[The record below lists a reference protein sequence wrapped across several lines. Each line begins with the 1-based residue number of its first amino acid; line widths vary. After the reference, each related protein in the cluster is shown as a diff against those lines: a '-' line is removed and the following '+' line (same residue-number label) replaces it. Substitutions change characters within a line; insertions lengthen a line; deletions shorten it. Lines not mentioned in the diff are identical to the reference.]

1 MIATSPKY
9 NYQPLKTELSVSI
22 SSIENSQKLFFE
34 DLNDDNEGN
43 DSQRIILDEKADI
56 HFPNYYFENSK
67 NNSSN
72 NIEDDKFLNHNSFH
86 NYFAT
91 PKRNE
96 KIELIPD
103 VFNSSPTQNKNIMVS
118 DLDIKLISTNKRNKK
133 SNLNVL
139 KEDNDLKKI
148 LEKNLKE
155 YFDRNCGINK
165 KKKINQKNNNNNT
178 IQINNENHEKKNN
191 FSFKNKSPN
200 QRVINIKNSNF
211 LTLTTESMNKKKKN
225 NNIFKSVPKKEKKM
239 NFYFILGNKN
249 LINKKSKSL
258 KKDSLKKNQSQKISN
273 SNNSTNYSSS
283 GNNKNNNYN
292 NNYIMNNKITEFK
305 IKDSTKNYNKTITK
319 STTRPISTLSLY
331 KGEPFFQTFCTIQSN
346 TKSPFQTIS
355 HVNNSNE
362 KRKNKNK
369 IVKNIYELFCNK
381 KLNKTIKI
389 GNKCKLFNCDIL
401 NVQKQKKD
409 INSRNLNLYSCNT
422 NNKLIKITPIS
433 NNTMKLFEKKLNKQ
447 IIKKSNNEN
456 LTENSM
462 LFKGNKNLKYKKISK
477 PTKLKKLK
485 NNITKNN

>member
-1 MIATSPKY
+1 MIAASPKY

-67 NNSSN
+67 NHSSN
-72 NIEDDKFLNHNSFH
+72 NIKDEKFLNNNSFN
-86 NYFAT
+86 NYFST
-91 PKRNE
+91 PKRIE

-103 VFNSSPTQNKNIMVS
+103 VFNTSPTAHKNIMVS

-139 KEDNDLKKI
+139 EEDKDLKKI

-155 YFDRNCGINK
+155 YFERNCGVNK
-165 KKKINQKNNNNNT
+165 KNKLNNKNNNT
-178 IQINNENHEKKNN
+178 IQINNHNNDKRNN
-191 FSFKNKSPN
+191 FSFKNKNHN
-200 QRVINIKNSNF
+200 QKVINIKNSNF
-211 LTLTTESMNKKKKN
+211 LTLTSGSMNKKKNN

-239 NFYFILGNKN
+239 NFYFIIGNKN
-249 LINKKSKSL
+249 LNDKSL
-258 KKDSLKKNQSQKISN
+258 KKDSLKKNPSQKISN

-283 GNNKNNNYN
+283 GTNKNNNYN
-292 NNYIMNNKITEFK
+292 NYIINHKITEFK
-305 IKDSTKNYNKTITK
+305 VKDSIKNDNKTITK
-319 STTRPISTLSLY
+319 STKRPITTLSLY
-331 KGEPFFQTFCTIQSN
+331 KGETFFQTFCTTQSN

-355 HVNNSNE
+355 QVNNSND
-362 KRKNKNK
+362 KKKNKTK
-369 IVKNIYELFCNK
+369 MVKSIYELFGNK
-381 KLNKTIKI
+381 SLNRTIRT

-401 NVQKQKKD
+401 NIQNPKKD
-409 INSRNLNLYSCNT
+409 VNSRNLNIYSCNT
-422 NNKLIKITPIS
+422 NNKKIKIIPIS

-447 IIKKSNNEN
+447 KLKNSNHGN

-462 LFKGNKNLKYKKISK
+462 LFKGNKNFKFKKTSK
-477 PTKLKKLK
+477 PTKLIK
-485 NNITKNN
+485 TQ

>member
-56 HFPNYYFENSK
+56 HFPTYYFENSK
-67 NNSSN
+67 NHSSN

-86 NYFAT
+86 NYFST

-96 KIELIPD
+96 KVELIPD

-139 KEDNDLKKI
+139 EEDKDLKKI

-155 YFDRNCGINK
+155 YFERNCGVNK
-165 KKKINQKNNNNNT
+165 KNKINNNNNNT
-178 IQINNENHEKKNN
+178 IEINNENRKKKNN

-211 LTLTTESMNKKKKN
+211 LTLTSESMNKKKKN

-239 NFYFILGNKN
+239 NYYFIVGNKN
-249 LINKKSKSL
+249 LNNKKSKSL
-258 KKDSLKKNQSQKISN
+258 KKDSLKKNPSQKISN

-283 GNNKNNNYN
+283 GTNKNNNYN
-292 NNYIMNNKITEFK
+292 NNYIVNNKINEFK
-305 IKDSTKNYNKTITK
+305 IKDSSKSYNKAITK
-319 STTRPISTLSLY
+319 STMRPITTLSIY
-331 KGEPFFQTFCTIQSN
+331 KGESFFQTFCSTQSN
-346 TKSPFQTIS
+346 TKSLFQTIP

-362 KRKNKNK
+362 KKKNKNK
-369 IVKNIYELFCNK
+369 IIKGIYELFSNNN
-381 KLNKTIKI
+381 LNKTIRI
-389 GNKCKLFNCDIL
+389 GNKCKLFNHDIL
-401 NVQKQKKD
+401 NIPKQKKD
-409 INSRNLNLYSCNT
+409 INSRNLNLYTSNT

-433 NNTMKLFEKKLNKQ
+433 NNTMKLFEKKINKQ
-447 IIKKSNNEN
+447 ILKKSNHEN

-485 NNITKNN
+485 NNINKNN